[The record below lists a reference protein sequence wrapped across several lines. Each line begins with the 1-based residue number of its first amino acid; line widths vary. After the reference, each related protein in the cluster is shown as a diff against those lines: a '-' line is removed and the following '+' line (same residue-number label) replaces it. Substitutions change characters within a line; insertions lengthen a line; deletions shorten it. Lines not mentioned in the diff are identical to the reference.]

1 MPLKTSDIDRPQKS
15 SHLDDYAQNINRIL
29 QMHDSVEVIR
39 SDGTVVRLK

>member
-1 MPLKTSDIDRPQKS
+1 MPLKTSKNES
-15 SHLDDYAQNINRIL
+15 STKDNPLDDYIRNIERIL